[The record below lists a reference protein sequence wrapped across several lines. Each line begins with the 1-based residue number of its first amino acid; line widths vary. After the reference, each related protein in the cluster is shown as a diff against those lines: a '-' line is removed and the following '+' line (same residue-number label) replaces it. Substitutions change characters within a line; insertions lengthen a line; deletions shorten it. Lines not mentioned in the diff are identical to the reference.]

1 MTRLKDIVQQQ
12 STVADVINHLGRLAE
27 FCSGLSDELERREDR
42 SDRLIAYANFS
53 LYVAGELRR
62 TAIFYPND
70 VPGLAWTA
78 RNLFEAYLLV
88 KYISQSDEKL
98 MEWMSQGITDETDF
112 IDGMLFYA
120 DPDESAVQI
129 AMLQTQRARLMDVS
143 RRRNLQKVKPFRVG
157 DLAKG
162 MGEDEEYG
170 ALFKLFSKYVHP
182 SSLYIN
188 KWALIPPDAAYVE
201 IFPIKAQV
209 YAGQAIKLIQDGVR
223 K

>member
-12 STVADVINHLGRLAE
+12 ATTAAVTNHLRHLAE
-27 FCSGLSDELERREDR
+27 TCSSLAVELQRREDR
-42 SDRLIAYANFS
+42 SDRLVAYANFS

-88 KYISQSDEKL
+88 KYISQSDAKL
-98 MEWMSQGITDETDF
+98 LEWMGQGITDETDF
-112 IDGMLFYA
+112 IDGMLFCA
-120 DPDESAVQI
+120 DPDESGTQI
-129 AMLQTQRARLMDVS
+129 DMLQTQRVRLLDLAK
-143 RRRNLQKVKPFRVG
+143 RHNLQKVKPFRVV

-162 MGEDEEYG
+162 LGEEEEYG

-188 KWALIPPDAAYVE
+188 KWALVHPDSAYVE
-201 IFPIKAQV
+201 IFQIKAQV
-209 YAGQAIKLIQDGVR
+209 YAGQAVKIIQDFAR
-223 K
+223 A